1 MIYKCNECGKTFK
14 RKSHY
19 DFHMNRKYPCS
30 QMEDENIDNIQIEL
44 PQQKYQCP
52 KCYLVLSRQDAL
64 NRHMKKSCKEID
76 NNDSDTDDHDVILR
90 EILEEMNKRIETL
103 ETENKVLKGVTYFRP
118 SQRARRTQN
127 NIANANINNNSNNNN
142 NNSTTTVINNNNNHN
157 SNLIVP
163 FNTENFDSVLSLKQ
177 RGELMRK
184 GLSGVTELF
193 KYIHF
198 NEDLPQFHNCYI
210 SNLRSKYGIIYTGG
224 GWGVILI
231 EELIDQ
237 IIDKNGNYLEEKYNE
252 LKDKLHPYT
261 KTQFERYLKAKV
273 AEKDVLHKR
282 YVDNIEPIL
291 YNGSQMVVDTR
302 NRETERLKVL
312 NKSKVKK
319 LAIKN

>member
-1 MIYKCNECGKTFK
+1 MNYKCKDCNKYFK
-14 RKSHY
+14 QKSHY
-19 DFHMNRKYPCS
+19 ERHINRKYSCIS
-30 QMEDENIDNIQIEL
+30 IEDDIL
-44 PQQKYQCP
+44 PEPTNKTYQCP
-52 KCYLVLSRQDAL
+52 HCSLVLSRQDAL
-64 NRHMKKSCKEID
+64 NRHMKKSCKETD
-76 NNDSDTDDHDVILR
+76 NNDSDTDDHDVILK
-90 EILEEMNKRIETL
+90 EILEEMNKRIESL
-103 ETENKVLKGVTYFRP
+103 ETENKVLKGVSYFRP

-127 NIANANINNNSNNNN
+127 NIANAHINNNSNNNN
-142 NNSTTTVINNNNNHN
+142 NSNTIINNNNNHN
-157 SNLIVP
+157 NNLVVP

-177 RGELMRK
+177 RGELMKK

-261 KTQFERYLKAKV
+261 KTQFERYLKARV

-282 YVDNIEPIL
+282 YVDNIEPVL
-291 YNGSQMVVDTR
+291 YNGAQMVIDTR
-302 NRETERLKVL
+302 NKETERLKVL
-312 NKSKVKK
+312 NKNKGKR